1 MVAKSYQ
8 ALKQIGEPYAV
19 GNKMY
24 VRIETKN
31 GEKQVRWYTESE
43 YNKLYPE
50 DKVEVKQSKYW
61 RSQKDVLG
69 FEKGYITIFKG
80 DTYPHADY
88 FRLKKAL
95 FNYTRWF
102 GWSLPSTA
110 ELPNDIPEGLT
121 PIRLDW
127 ALVGKDEENIKGE
140 KEVAAVVESLIYDA
154 GTSEWQGIVGE
165 RIERTLTVTKAIQ
178 VENGYG
184 ISIFHVFED
193 EEGNAYS
200 WATSTKNYQEGKTI
214 TLKGTIKDL
223 TTYKGVKQTVLTR
236 CKEV

>member
-8 ALKQIGEPYAV
+8 ALKQVGEPYAV
-19 GNKMY
+19 NNKMY
-24 VRIETKN
+24 VRVQTKS

-88 FRLKKAL
+88 FRLKKPL

-121 PIRLDW
+121 PVRLDW

-140 KEVAAVVESLIYDA
+140 KEVAAAVESLIYDA

-165 RIERTLTVTKAIQ
+165 RIERTLTVTKAVQ

-200 WATSTKNYQEGKTI
+200 WATSAKNYQEGKTI